1 MVASKIRKKIKSNR
15 YTRRMVRRTRR
26 NMKGGG
32 KKRVALLFWGRI
44 SSYEHSLEYI
54 KSIYNNPD
62 FTCVVF
68 CSLNMS
74 KKNKYVNGFCKEFD
88 IKDEQ
93 INIEPTRVPESYGK
107 NPKNKELCHG
117 GERIASIR
125 DGICYNTYSLFY
137 HQNKAFNL
145 MEAYSDNHSMNF
157 DIVVVFRADMNA
169 ENEPNVFP
177 ITRRIEANTVYI
189 PKKSYGMNDIGD
201 NGRAIKHASNY
212 YDNGITTLAA
222 YGDFESM
229 KKYCSLVEK
238 NIDVFDNPE
247 IMLLD
252 HLKDMELDIRRFTHD
267 IRLNPERF
275 DNYD

>member
-1 MVASKIRKKIKSNR
+1 
-15 YTRRMVRRTRR
+15 
-26 NMKGGG
+26 MKGGG

>member
-1 MVASKIRKKIKSNR
+1 MVGNKIRKKIKSNR

-32 KKRVALLFWGRI
+32 KKNVALLFSGRI
-44 SSYEHSLEYI
+44 LSYEHSLEYI
-54 KSIYNNPD
+54 KSIYDNPD
-62 FTCVVF
+62 FTCAVF

-74 KKNKYVNGFCKEFD
+74 KKNKYVNDFCKKFH

-93 INIEPTRVPESYGK
+93 INIESTLVPDSYGN

-117 GERIASIR
+117 GESLGSITG
-125 DGICYNTYSLFY
+125 GICYTTYSSFY
-137 HQNKAFNL
+137 HQNRAFKL
-145 MEAYSDNHSMNF
+145 MEKYSGKHKMNF
-157 DIVVVFRADMNA
+157 DIVVIFRADMNA

-177 ITRRIEANTVYI
+177 IMRSIQANTVYI
-189 PKKSYGMNDIGD
+189 PKKSDGMDDIGD